1 MLYKR
6 YLVSLKQN
14 FGIQGHNMREKF
26 ELHTRY
32 CSTMLCQRS
41 AKNMGIKLFNKF
53 ELHTRYCST
62 MLCQRSATNMGIK
75 FYDRLPV
82 QINNC
87 TVIEFL
93 RQKGNTFLLNN
104 SFYMAEEFFAL

>member
-1 MLYKR
+1 MYFRGVMLYKR

-14 FGIQGHNMREKF
+14 FGIQGHNMRE
-26 ELHTRY
+26 
-32 CSTMLCQRS
+32 
-41 AKNMGIKLFNKF
+41 KF